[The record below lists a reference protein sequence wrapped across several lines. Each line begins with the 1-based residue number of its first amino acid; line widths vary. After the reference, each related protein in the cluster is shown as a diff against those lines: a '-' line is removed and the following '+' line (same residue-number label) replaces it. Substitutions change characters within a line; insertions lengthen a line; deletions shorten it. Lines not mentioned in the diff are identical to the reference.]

1 MKAKISDLYDLSH
14 TIAAPLLER
23 FEYPWEALP
32 YIKEF
37 ILELGA
43 TLPED
48 EFDHPAEGVWIA
60 KDATV
65 FDSAYIGRPLIIDH
79 GAEVRQCAFLRCP
92 AIVGKGAVVG
102 NSSELKN
109 VVLFDKVQVPHFN
122 YVGDSI
128 LGYCAHTG
136 AGAITS
142 NLKSDKSLVT
152 IKDPATGE
160 VIETGIKKIGAMLG
174 DHVEVGCNSVLNPGS
189 VVGPNSNVYPL
200 SFVRGFVPANSIFKA
215 PDNIV
220 EKEQR

>member
-1 MKAKISDLYDLSH
+1 M
-14 TIAAPLLER
+14 
-23 FEYPWEALP
+23 
-32 YIKEF
+32 
-37 ILELGA
+37 
-43 TLPED
+43 
-48 EFDHPAEGVWIA
+48 
-60 KDATV
+60 
-65 FDSAYIGRPLIIDH
+65 FDSAYIGSPLIIDH